1 MLIDQIKKA
10 NIEAM
15 KAHDKDARTAYSLVI
30 SSYQNLLTSGKG
42 NEVSDADVVKIIT
55 KFSKELDEEGNT
67 YLQANRKEE
76 YEAILRQ
83 KEAIVKFL
91 PKMLNEEEI
100 IEIISKLDDKSIPSV
115 MKHFRMNYNGKCDM
129 GLVNKV
135 LKGL

>member
-30 SSYQNLLTSGKG
+30 SSYQNLLTSGKDKEI
-42 NEVSDADVVKIIT
+42 NDADIVKIIT
-55 KFSKELDEEGNT
+55 KFSKELDEEGNG
-67 YLQANRKEE
+67 YLQAGRKEE

-91 PKMLNEEEI
+91 PKMLTEEEI
-100 IEIISKLDDKSIPSV
+100 KEIISKLDDKSIPSV
-115 MKHFRMNYNGKCDM
+115 MKHFKMNYNGKCDM

-135 LKGL
+135 LKSL

>member
-67 YLQANRKEE
+67 YLLANRKEE

-100 IEIISKLDDKSIPSV
+100 KEIISKLDDKSIPSV
-115 MKHFRMNYNGKCDM
+115 MKHFKMNYNGKCDM

>member
-100 IEIISKLDDKSIPSV
+100 KEIISKLDDKSIPSV
-115 MKHFRMNYNGKCDM
+115 MKHFKMNYNGKCDM